1 MVVNMLSCSRVHM
14 HISIGATKQ
23 KLEFTIDVLLGILDV
38 ISQEV
43 RQVVVQVLQQL
54 HCITNEEDRV
64 VFTEQNP
71 LVSVHSQGLVSQKG
85 GHSSSVGTSSR
96 GDCGVQGGLGLIAFL
111 LMIL

>member
-1 MVVNMLSCSRVHM
+1 MFSCNETHM

-23 KLEFTIDVLLGILDV
+23 KLDLTVDVLLGILDV

-64 VFTEQNP
+64 VFTKQNP
-71 LVSVHSQGLVSQKG
+71 LVAVHSQGLVRQKW
-85 GHSSSVGTSSR
+85 GHSSPEGNNNN
-96 GDCGVQGGLGLIAFL
+96 DNNKIAFQ
-111 LMIL
+111 LMMS